1 MKITTERTMELDLE
15 KDKNFIKH
23 QLDLF
28 FHENKDNLEK
38 KEEIREPK
46 ISHLMTNSVT
56 GESYWEDFTFSK
68 ELIYVIQ
75 PKDLLPLQLGD
86 IRKITFIDMSNRKF
100 ELEFCTTQITSQA
113 DPYSESEVINN
124 KYKKYVVSDN
134 GKHSELYKHLMT
146 KYLIML
152 EQMKERKNKGE

>member
-46 ISHLMTNSVT
+46 ISYLMTNSVT
-56 GESYWEDFTFSK
+56 GESYWIKRRTV
-68 ELIYVIQ
+68 Y
-75 PKDLLPLQLGD
+75 
-86 IRKITFIDMSNRKF
+86 R
-100 ELEFCTTQITSQA
+100 
-113 DPYSESEVINN
+113 IN
-124 KYKKYVVSDN
+124 KKR
-134 GKHSELYKHLMT
+134 LY
-146 KYLIML
+146 
-152 EQMKERKNKGE
+152 